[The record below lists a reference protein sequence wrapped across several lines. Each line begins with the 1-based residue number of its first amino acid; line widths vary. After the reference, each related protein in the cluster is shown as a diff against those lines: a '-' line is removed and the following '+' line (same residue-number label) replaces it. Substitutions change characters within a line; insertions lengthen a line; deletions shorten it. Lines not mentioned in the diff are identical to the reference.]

1 MKRRHETTWTLDDLY
16 DGVEDIIN
24 ASDFIEMTAGA
35 QLLFI

>member
-1 MKRRHETTWTLDDLY
+1 MDDLY

-24 ASDFIEMTAGA
+24 ASDFIEMTDGA

>member
-1 MKRRHETTWTLDDLY
+1 MSADMMHLTKDELY

-24 ASDFIEMTAGA
+24 AADFIEKTDGA